1 MFRQSAHCSPSPRD
15 PDRSSCSSDTGDVL
29 IRSTRILLL
38 DPDCRPGAG
47 PGPVQI
53 TVQEQR
59 PQPGQNPDTGAPPRA
74 ATDDQPDR
82 RTGRTNESREASGSH
97 PTAET
102 SPDRK
107 LYDRPP
113 GHDLLTSRFSAG
125 GRGIVLAA
133 LKQRC
138 HSAPCRREVRVRLLD
153 SGPLQTGYL
162 GAPGPGSSFQH
173 AAGVEGVQM
182 EAGLSFGC
190 LGDATYATAAAIAAA
205 APLIKAQSDVEAQ
218 VCRLADGV
226 QKLLQADREGGE
238 RGRSLSQQTL
248 QQLETLHGRQLQLQS
263 QLLESALK
271 IVTGHAPATS
281 TASDLTTSD
290 QPARLQVTD
299 LDTAAHALGNQ
310 QPSSSA
316 TRAAAALATS
326 PVSIATPSRDRP
338 EQTRS
343 DFCHQ
348 AAPSVTTA
356 TQPPDERHMP
366 PSANHGQVVAR
377 KASEVLKE
385 MERLKT
391 EMKTLLTQPEDS
403 LKTTRPPPDHHQ
415 SQDLRQ
421 NQQNQSRSQHS
432 KSHQIQVQLPRS
444 DQTQTQPNYFQYQ
457 QNQSRKTLSHQ
468 SLSQQTQQNQNQL
481 QSKSVS
487 VQRGPAV
494 PSILEEAG
502 QVLRRVRRQKKVLEE
517 NLEAQ
522 LRVKTGEVLHCQLD
536 ALAANGDW
544 TEAVRIKKTV
554 DAWISTLS
562 KDVQAETSSEAPAG
576 SSAPSGTGRPVK
588 MLRETGSKMTA
599 GRGGRGQRAEQR
611 AVQGAEPGR
620 VPGVLTDSEQMG
632 ESYQMHLYGRAP
644 YEGLRRTL
652 KKSPYLRLRSPAAPL
667 SRRPRPRLVESI
679 RGVKVKSCK
688 TQTSLTPPLSPS
700 PGRPQRPLI
709 FSSSRMMSGDPGDL
723 TVTPAVTYPVPIA
736 ILLGRRMVYS
746 SSRLLAEPR
755 QEVTSPPTPPYVFTA
770 AAEVDGSDDR
780 SSQREGQQDSVEA
793 PPPCPPSHIVIE
805 MKSNEGEEEE
815 NALPGTDFLSV
826 ADVVQEEL
834 SVLGEEAVELDGCPS
849 PPAFQYQGPVF
860 PPQAYSALL
869 AQDKASVPDTGQRR
883 DPLESRLVEW
893 VEQQVMSRMILE
905 MYPPPPCDPTQDVST
920 DQSESEEQSVTS
932 DIVAAAGGG
941 ALQQFIDSNKCV
953 DLALIRQLVNEVL
966 TDIVASMLGQRDAP
980 EQQPEPGLEPSEPAA
995 NQEDDPLPLVPTPIP
1010 TPPPSLTG
1018 SIAQT
1023 TPPTTP
1029 PPSEPTSLLNEECPQ
1044 PIRAAELVTT
1054 PTPSLDPA
1062 PPTQSPPALH
1072 QAPSPLT
1079 WGDVELPLDEERPEE
1094 DEDPHHRQPL
1104 VMTVA
1109 EQDPPLSSPVP
1120 PPPLSLP
1127 SVPPLSPPPPPEP
1140 DSSPSSSSDDAVLKH
1155 VSEGEMLIRVNQQ
1168 ATMTEDDLVSVLSSS
1183 LQELQDMDYDPPS
1196 EGQVRGRNILQTLLN
1211 KMEQGE
1217 RPQPEG
1223 SWGRQEEEEEEEEQ
1237 SVGEVRDDW
1246 TTHPTTCSQSTEA
1259 WRGQTSSPGWISPS
1273 EAGQEE
1279 GGARR
1284 TDVRSSLGQSGGG
1297 GDDGGG

>member
-1 MFRQSAHCSPSPRD
+1 
-15 PDRSSCSSDTGDVL
+15 
-29 IRSTRILLL
+29 
-38 DPDCRPGAG
+38 
-47 PGPVQI
+47 
-53 TVQEQR
+53 
-59 PQPGQNPDTGAPPRA
+59 
-74 ATDDQPDR
+74 
-82 RTGRTNESREASGSH
+82 
-97 PTAET
+97 
-102 SPDRK
+102 
-107 LYDRPP
+107 
-113 GHDLLTSRFSAG
+113 
-125 GRGIVLAA
+125 
-133 LKQRC
+133 
-138 HSAPCRREVRVRLLD
+138 
-153 SGPLQTGYL
+153 
-162 GAPGPGSSFQH
+162 
-173 AAGVEGVQM
+173 
-182 EAGLSFGC
+182 
-190 LGDATYATAAAIAAA
+190 
-205 APLIKAQSDVEAQ
+205 
-218 VCRLADGV
+218 
-226 QKLLQADREGGE
+226 
-238 RGRSLSQQTL
+238 
-248 QQLETLHGRQLQLQS
+248 
-263 QLLESALK
+263 
-271 IVTGHAPATS
+271 
-281 TASDLTTSD
+281 
-290 QPARLQVTD
+290 
-299 LDTAAHALGNQ
+299 
-310 QPSSSA
+310 
-316 TRAAAALATS
+316 
-326 PVSIATPSRDRP
+326 
-338 EQTRS
+338 
-343 DFCHQ
+343 
-348 AAPSVTTA
+348 
-356 TQPPDERHMP
+356 
-366 PSANHGQVVAR
+366 
-377 KASEVLKE
+377 
-385 MERLKT
+385 
-391 EMKTLLTQPEDS
+391 
-403 LKTTRPPPDHHQ
+403 
-415 SQDLRQ
+415 
-421 NQQNQSRSQHS
+421 
-432 KSHQIQVQLPRS
+432 
-444 DQTQTQPNYFQYQ
+444 
-457 QNQSRKTLSHQ
+457 
-468 SLSQQTQQNQNQL
+468 
-481 QSKSVS
+481 
-487 VQRGPAV
+487 
-494 PSILEEAG
+494 
-502 QVLRRVRRQKKVLEE
+502 
-517 NLEAQ
+517 
-522 LRVKTGEVLHCQLD
+522 
-536 ALAANGDW
+536 
-544 TEAVRIKKTV
+544 
-554 DAWISTLS
+554 
-562 KDVQAETSSEAPAG
+562 
-576 SSAPSGTGRPVK
+576 
-588 MLRETGSKMTA
+588 
-599 GRGGRGQRAEQR
+599 
-611 AVQGAEPGR
+611 
-620 VPGVLTDSEQMG
+620 MG

-1104 VMTVA
+1104 
-1109 EQDPPLSSPVP
+1109 
-1120 PPPLSLP
+1120 
-1127 SVPPLSPPPPPEP
+1127 
-1140 DSSPSSSSDDAVLKH
+1140 SSDDAVLKH
-1155 VSEGEMLIRVNQQ
+1155 ISEGEMLIRVNQQ
-1168 ATMTEDDLVSVLSSS
+1168 ATMTAQANNNDCCRGNTSPPPPAAASICEPAARLIGRQTVFYFEGVNRMCSSS
-1183 LQELQDMDYDPPS
+1183 LLLTRLGSVP
-1196 EGQVRGRNILQTLLN
+1196 RGRAGWAGFTGPGLRSVWTELS
-1211 KMEQGE
+1211 EE
-1217 RPQPEG
+1217 R
-1223 SWGRQEEEEEEEEQ
+1223 Q
-1237 SVGEVRDDW
+1237 SD
-1246 TTHPTTCSQSTEA
+1246 
-1259 WRGQTSSPGWISPS
+1259 
-1273 EAGQEE
+1273 
-1279 GGARR
+1279 GARPSAAPR
-1284 TDVRSSLGQSGGG
+1284 CMLGFTWTSTRADPGPRDRMNVAVCLQQQQQQRQTTG
-1297 GDDGGG
+1297 